1 MSNILITG
9 GAGYIG
15 SHVCKMLAEEGH
27 TPIAYDN
34 LSNGNRDAI
43 RWGPFEEGDIL
54 DQDKLRYVLNKYQPK
69 AVMHFAAFAYVG
81 ESIIKPKK
89 YYRNNVVGT
98 LNIAECMLQESI
110 NNLIFSGSCATFGAP
125 ESMPINETYAQNPI
139 NPYGKSK
146 VAAENI
152 INDFSSA
159 HGLRSVILR
168 YFNAAGADKDLE
180 IGELHSPETHLIPL
194 LFDACTRTIN
204 NFNVNG
210 DDYDTF
216 DGTCI
221 RDYIHVTDLAD
232 AHILAYKKLKQ
243 DGVTTSYNLGNGE
256 GFSIKQVIHMVEK
269 VTGLDVP
276 FGIAPRRVGDP
287 PILIA
292 DSTKAR
298 KELLW
303 SPVNSS
309 LENIIESAWLWYNK
323 MIGRDAQS

>member
-15 SHVCKMLAEEGH
+15 SHVCKMLAKEGH
-27 TPIAYDN
+27 TPVTYDN

-43 RWGPFEEGDIL
+43 QWGPFEEGDIL
-54 DQDKLRYVLNKYQPK
+54 DQDKLRYILKKYQPE
-69 AVMHFAAFAYVG
+69 AVMHFAAYAYVG
-81 ESIIKPKK
+81 ESIMKPKK

-139 NPYGKSK
+139 SPYGKSK
-146 VAAENI
+146 VASENI

-276 FGIAPRRVGDP
+276 FDIAPRRVGDP

>member
-1 MSNILITG
+1 MSDVLVTG

-27 TPIAYDN
+27 TPVTYDN

-43 RWGPFEEGDIL
+43 QWGPFEEGDIL
-54 DQDKLRYVLNKYQPK
+54 DQDKLRYVLNKYQPE

-139 NPYGKSK
+139 SPYGKSK
-146 VAAENI
+146 VASENI

-194 LFDACTRTIN
+194 LFDACTRTTN

-276 FGIAPRRVGDP
+276 FGIASRRVGDP

-323 MIGRDAQS
+323 VIGRDAQS

>member
-1 MSNILITG
+1 MSDVLITG

-15 SHVCKMLAEEGH
+15 SHVCKMLAEEGY
-27 TPIAYDN
+27 TPVTYDN

-43 RWGPFEEGDIL
+43 QWGPFEKGDIL
-54 DQDKLRYVLNKYQPK
+54 DQDKLRYVLNKYQPE
-69 AVMHFAAFAYVG
+69 AVMHFAAYAYVG

-98 LNIAECMLQESI
+98 LNIAECMLHESI
-110 NNLIFSGSCATFGAP
+110 NNLIFSGSCATFGSP

-159 HGLRSVILR
+159 HGLHSIILR

-232 AHILAYKKLKQ
+232 AHILAYKKLKK

-276 FGIAPRRVGDP
+276 FGIALRRVGDP

-309 LENIIESAWLWYNK
+309 LESIIESAWLWYKK
-323 MIGRDAQS
+323 MIERDS

>member
-1 MSNILITG
+1 MSNLLITG

-34 LSNGNRDAI
+34 LSNGNRDAVQ
-43 RWGPFEEGDIL
+43 WGPFEEGDIL
-54 DQDKLRYVLNKYQPK
+54 DQDKLCYVLKKYLPE

-139 NPYGKSK
+139 SPYGKSK
-146 VAAENI
+146 VASENI

-194 LFDACTRTIN
+194 LFDACTRTTK
-204 NFNVNG
+204 NFNING

-243 DGVTTSYNLGNGE
+243 DGVTTSYNLGIGE

-276 FGIAPRRVGDP
+276 FGIAPRRDGDP

-309 LENIIESAWLWYNK
+309 LESIIESAWLWYKK
-323 MIGRDAQS
+323 MIEKDA

>member
-27 TPIAYDN
+27 TPVTYDN

-43 RWGPFEEGDIL
+43 QWGPFEEGDIL
-54 DQDKLRYVLNKYQPK
+54 DQDKLRYVLNKYQPE
-69 AVMHFAAFAYVG
+69 AVMHFAAYAYVG

-276 FGIAPRRVGDP
+276 FDIAPRRVGDP

-309 LENIIESAWLWYNK
+309 LENIIESAWLWYKK
-323 MIGRDAQS
+323 MIERDA

>member
-1 MSNILITG
+1 MSDVLITG

-34 LSNGNRDAI
+34 LSNGNRDAVQ
-43 RWGPFEEGDIL
+43 WGPFEEGDIL
-54 DQDKLRYVLNKYQPK
+54 DQDKLRYVLNKYQPE
-69 AVMHFAAFAYVG
+69 AVMHFAAYAYVG

-194 LFDACTRTIN
+194 LFDACTRTTN

-269 VTGLDVP
+269 VTGLYVP

>member
-27 TPIAYDN
+27 TPVTYDN

-43 RWGPFEEGDIL
+43 QWGPFEEGDIL
-54 DQDKLRYVLNKYQPK
+54 DQDKLRYVLNKYQPE

-139 NPYGKSK
+139 SPYGKSK
-146 VAAENI
+146 VASENI

-194 LFDACTRTIN
+194 LFDACTRTTN

-276 FGIAPRRVGDP
+276 FGIVSRRVGDP

-309 LENIIESAWLWYNK
+309 LESIIESAWLWYKK
-323 MIGRDAQS
+323 MIERDA

>member
-34 LSNGNRDAI
+34 LSNGNRDAVQ
-43 RWGPFEEGDIL
+43 WGPFEEGDIL
-54 DQDKLRYVLNKYQPK
+54 DQDKLRYVLKKYQPD

-81 ESIIKPKK
+81 ESIIKPKQ

-125 ESMPINETYAQNPI
+125 ENMPINETFAQNPI
-139 NPYGKSK
+139 SPYGRSK
-146 VAAENI
+146 VASENI
-152 INDFSSA
+152 INDFSLA
-159 HGLRSVILR
+159 HGLRSIILR

-194 LFDACTRTIN
+194 LFDACTRTTN

-210 DDYDTF
+210 DDYDTS

-276 FGIAPRRVGDP
+276 FGIVSRRVGDP

-323 MIGRDAQS
+323 MIGRGAQS

>member
-1 MSNILITG
+1 MD
-9 GAGYIG
+9 
-15 SHVCKMLAEEGH
+15 K
-27 TPIAYDN
+27 D
-34 LSNGNRDAI
+34 
-43 RWGPFEEGDIL
+43 PFEEGDIL
-54 DQDKLRYVLNKYQPK
+54 DQDKLRYVLNKYQPE

-110 NNLIFSGSCATFGAP
+110 NNLIFSGSCVTFGAP

-139 NPYGKSK
+139 SPYGKSK
-146 VAAENI
+146 LASENI

-159 HGLRSVILR
+159 HGLRSIILR

-194 LFDACTRTIN
+194 LFDACTRTTN

-269 VTGLDVP
+269 VTGFDVP
-276 FGIAPRRVGDP
+276 FSIATRRVGDP

-323 MIGRDAQS
+323 VIGRDA

>member
-1 MSNILITG
+1 MSDVLITG

-27 TPIAYDN
+27 TPVTYDN

-43 RWGPFEEGDIL
+43 QWGPFEEGDIL
-54 DQDKLRYVLNKYQPK
+54 DQDKLRYVLNKYQPE
-69 AVMHFAAFAYVG
+69 AVMHFAAYAYVG
-81 ESIIKPKK
+81 ESIMKPKK

-139 NPYGKSK
+139 SPYGKSK
-146 VAAENI
+146 VASENI

-276 FGIAPRRVGDP
+276 FDIAPRRVGDP

-309 LENIIESAWLWYNK
+309 LESIIESAWLWYKK
-323 MIGRDAQS
+323 MIERDT

>member
-1 MSNILITG
+1 MSDVLITG

-15 SHVCKMLAEEGH
+15 SHVCKMLEQDGH
-27 TPIAYDN
+27 TPVTYDN
-34 LSNGNRDAI
+34 LSNGNREAI
-43 RWGPFEEGDIL
+43 QWGPFEEGDIL
-54 DQDKLRYVLNKYQPK
+54 DQDKLRYVLKKYQPE

-81 ESIIKPKK
+81 ESTINPKK

-98 LNIAECMLQESI
+98 LNIAECMIQESI

-159 HGLRSVILR
+159 HGLHSIILR

-180 IGELHSPETHLIPL
+180 IGELHRPETHLIPL

-204 NFNVNG
+204 NFKING

-256 GFSIKQVIHMVEK
+256 GFSNKQVIHMVEK

-276 FGIAPRRVGDP
+276 FGIAPRRAGDP

-309 LENIIESAWLWYNK
+309 LESIIESAWLWYK
-323 MIGRDAQS
+323 KIIERDA

>member
-1 MSNILITG
+1 MD
-9 GAGYIG
+9 
-15 SHVCKMLAEEGH
+15 KD
-27 TPIAYDN
+27 PI
-34 LSNGNRDAI
+34 
-43 RWGPFEEGDIL
+43 
-54 DQDKLRYVLNKYQPK
+54 DQGMTKTISR
-69 AVMHFAAFAYVG
+69 FAAYAYVG

-232 AHILAYKKLKQ
+232 AHILAYKKLKK

>member
-15 SHVCKMLAEEGH
+15 SHVCKMLAEEDY
-27 TPIAYDN
+27 TPVTYDN

-81 ESIIKPKK
+81 ESTINPKK

-110 NNLIFSGSCATFGAP
+110 NNLIFSGSCVTFGAP
-125 ESMPINETYAQNPI
+125 DSMPINETYAQNPI
-139 NPYGKSK
+139 SPYGKSK
-146 VAAENI
+146 VASEHI

-159 HGLRSVILR
+159 HGLSSVILR

-180 IGELHSPETHLIPL
+180 IGESHSPETHLIPL
-194 LFDACTRTIN
+194 LFDACTRTTN
-204 NFNVNG
+204 NFNVYG

-221 RDYIHVTDLAD
+221 RDYIHVTDLAN

-256 GFSIKQVIHMVEK
+256 GFSVKQVIHMVEK
-269 VTGLDVP
+269 VTRLDVP
-276 FGIAPRRVGDP
+276 FGIASRRVGDP

-303 SPVNSS
+303 RPVNSS
-309 LENIIESAWLWYNK
+309 LENIVESAWLWYNK
-323 MIGRDAQS
+323 MTGRNISS

>member
-1 MSNILITG
+1 MANILITG

-15 SHVCKMLAEEGH
+15 SHVCKMLAGEGH
-27 TPIAYDN
+27 TPITYDN

-43 RWGPFEEGDIL
+43 QWGPFEEGDIL
-54 DQDKLRYVLNKYQPK
+54 DQDKLRYVLNKYNPE

-139 NPYGKSK
+139 SPYGKSK
-146 VAAENI
+146 VASENI

-159 HGLRSVILR
+159 HGLCSVILR

-194 LFDACTRTIN
+194 LFDACTRTTK
-204 NFNVNG
+204 NFNING

-276 FGIAPRRVGDP
+276 FGIVSRRVGDP

-323 MIGRDAQS
+323 MIGRGAQS

>member
-43 RWGPFEEGDIL
+43 QWGPFEEGDIL
-54 DQDKLRYVLNKYQPK
+54 DQDKLRYVLNKYQPE
-69 AVMHFAAFAYVG
+69 AVMHFAAYAYVG

-276 FGIAPRRVGDP
+276 FGIVSRRVGDP

-309 LENIIESAWLWYNK
+309 LENIIESAWLWHNK
-323 MIGRDAQS
+323 VIRRVV

>member
-1 MSNILITG
+1 
-9 GAGYIG
+9 
-15 SHVCKMLAEEGH
+15 
-27 TPIAYDN
+27 
-34 LSNGNRDAI
+34 
-43 RWGPFEEGDIL
+43 
-54 DQDKLRYVLNKYQPK
+54 
-69 AVMHFAAFAYVG
+69 MHFAAFAYVG

-139 NPYGKSK
+139 SPYGKSK
-146 VAAENI
+146 VASENI

-194 LFDACTRTIN
+194 LFDACTRTTN

>member
-1 MSNILITG
+1 MSDVLVTG

-27 TPIAYDN
+27 TPVTYDN

-43 RWGPFEEGDIL
+43 QWGPFEEGDIL
-54 DQDKLRYVLNKYQPK
+54 DQDKLRYILNKYQPE
-69 AVMHFAAFAYVG
+69 AVMHFAAYAYVG

-98 LNIAECMLQESI
+98 LNIAECMLHESI
-110 NNLIFSGSCATFGAP
+110 NNLIFSGSCATFGSP

-159 HGLRSVILR
+159 HGLHSIILR

-204 NFNVNG
+204 DFNVNG

-232 AHILAYKKLKQ
+232 AHILAYKKLKK

-276 FGIAPRRVGDP
+276 FGIALRRVGDP

-309 LENIIESAWLWYNK
+309 LESIIESAWLWYKK
-323 MIGRDAQS
+323 MIERDS

>member
-9 GAGYIG
+9 GAGYVG

-27 TPIAYDN
+27 TPVTYDN

-43 RWGPFEEGDIL
+43 QWGPFEEGDIL
-54 DQDKLRYVLNKYQPK
+54 DQDKLRYALNKYQPE

-81 ESIIKPKK
+81 ESIVQPNK

-194 LFDACTRTIN
+194 LFDACTRTTN

-232 AHILAYKKLKQ
+232 AHILAYKKLKK

-276 FGIAPRRVGDP
+276 FGIAPRRDGDP

-309 LENIIESAWLWYNK
+309 LESIIESAWLWYNK
-323 MIGRDAQS
+323 MIERDAQS